1 MSQFSFP
8 SALQTTL
15 DVDPALPL
23 YNYFVLVPFLALA
36 SYESYRMVHFLGDQN
51 WRFRLSCFYSHLVT
65 LTLLSIS
72 WSHIS
77 HHTLLYLSTSFPLP
91 PGLPDLAEVT
101 LPYLTVLNSVALVT
115 TRHVSDFIAALFTGL
130 MAFLIFSDNSD
141 IITPLENQPVTIFR
155 VWNNVYIHYVP
166 AGVLRLVGGGEVE
179 GNFSDK
185 CLVAAV
191 SLILLWLCCFWNFFD
206 DAYGLALKNPSQN
219 KNGKKEMVRDRIIL
233 WCGAAAAGLTAWKIW
248 GPLSP

>member
-1 MSQFSFP
+1 MRKLDGRIRASLSGLMSHTAFKDISEVHVACCVLLLLMQHP
-8 SALQTTL
+8 
-15 DVDPALPL
+15 PPLPPL
-23 YNYFVLVPFLALA
+23 SQLSSSLVPP
-36 SYESYRMVHFLGDQN
+36 RMVHFLGDQN

-77 HHTLLYLSTSFPLP
+77 HHSLLYLSTSFPLP

-101 LPYLTVLNSVALVT
+101 LPYLTGLNSVALVT

-179 GNFSDK
+179 GNF
-185 CLVAAV
+185 
-191 SLILLWLCCFWNFFD
+191 
-206 DAYGLALKNPSQN
+206 
-219 KNGKKEMVRDRIIL
+219 R
-233 WCGAAAAGLTAWKIW
+233 
-248 GPLSP
+248 